1 MSIILVRHGETPL
14 NAARVLQPPDTP
26 LSARGLEQAEAVARR
41 LAGRNLS
48 GILSSDMPRARMTAE
63 AISSASGL
71 PVAETTLLHERN
83 FGDLRGLAYDS
94 LGFDPIARDEAP
106 PGGESMDV
114 FRERVAAAFAL
125 ALEMRAALTGDLVV
139 VTHGL
144 VIKTWLR
151 MHAVLPAGAQHPEHV
166 ANTSVTILE
175 AAAPCRVTLLN
186 CARHLEGDARDD
198 GRGVSGV

>member
-26 LSARGLEQAEAVARR
+26 LSERGLEQAAAVARR
-41 LAGRNLS
+41 LAGHRLA
-48 GILSSDMPRARMTAE
+48 GILSSDLPRARMTAE
-63 AISSASGL
+63 AISSACGL
-71 PVAETTLLHERN
+71 PVAETVLLHERN
-83 FGDLRGLAYDS
+83 FGDLRGLPYDS

-114 FRERVAAAFAL
+114 FRERVAAAFAQ
-125 ALEMRAALTGDLVV
+125 ALRMRASLEGDLAV

-144 VIKTWLR
+144 VIKTLLR
-151 MHAVLPAGAQHPEHV
+151 MHTVLPSGAEHPEHV

-175 AAAPCRVTLLN
+175 ADAPYRVTLLN

>member
-114 FRERVAAAFAL
+114 FRDRVAAAFAL

-151 MHAVLPAGAQHPEHV
+151 MHAVLPNGAQHPEHV

-175 AAAPCRVTLLN
+175 AGVPYRVTLLN